1 MKLENKIKKYAK
13 LISEATDTVN
23 KQHYIKKLNE
33 CKKEVIDLL
42 CYNNDFLYCLY
53 SANYDTENGWK
64 KQNYVDYFIKK
75 YNIKN
80 IYTIIDKNSNTCIKN
95 IDFNI

>member
-1 MKLENKIKKYAK
+1 MKVENKIKKYIK
-13 LISEATDTVN
+13 LINNTTDTVN
-23 KQHYIKKLNE
+23 KQHYLKKLNE
-33 CKKEVIDLL
+33 CKKEIIDLL

-53 SANYDTENGWK
+53 SANYDNKNGWK
-64 KQNYVDYFIKK
+64 KQNYVNYFINK

-80 IYTIIDKNSNTCIKN
+80 IYTTIDINANTCIKN